1 MSILDNKRV
10 CKILKRLQSTS
21 EPISGEKLAFE
32 LGVTSRTVRSDIKKL
47 SEYLKEYG
55 ARVNSTTGV
64 GYSLEIY
71 DRALF
76 KELEEKLNES
86 PNKNNNKKFNL
97 IPTDPA
103 DREKYIIS
111 KLLINSLSSR
121 YMINSYDLA
130 EELFI
135 SLSTLKKDISNINNK
150 LQSFNLKVENSQTR
164 GIYIK
169 GEEKDIRY
177 CISDYI
183 FKNADVTNEE
193 EATFY
198 NEMFS
203 KELMEKI
210 RKILM
215 DVFCEFDI
223 HLTDVSFKNI
233 LVHVLIMVKRHQYKH
248 KTVFDDSLI
257 TEFEKN
263 ENYKVAK
270 AIIER
275 IEKSIN
281 VDLKEEVY
289 YLTQHL
295 QVSKKFLF
303 EKAEDGNEYSEVIKN
318 IVDAIKNKFGIDL
331 EDDKQLEK
339 GLAMHLN
346 VAIRRMKFNMN
357 IRNDFLLSIKKY
369 YPLAFELAI
378 VASDI
383 LEKEYTV
390 DINENEIGL
399 LAIHFGAALE
409 RRGINSKEKTKGVTI
424 VCGFGVSTAILIKE
438 KLLRLFKNRINVLNV
453 TSAQDFNEKMLEE
466 SDVVITTVPI
476 KKYSSRK
483 IIQVPLNLGFSHIQK
498 IEDIMLEEEKNKIDY
513 SKILKEEL
521 FFKNLSANN
530 KNDVIE
536 TITNKMLELGFID
549 QKGKKS
555 VYERE
560 EMATTELGS
569 FVALPHTINQNDD
582 KSVVGIAVLEKPILW
597 NQEKVQVVLLLNISK
612 TFVNEWEHIFR
623 NLYNYLI
630 EKSNVT
636 KLVKG
641 MDYKT
646 FINELIENNDENE

>member
-1 MSILDNKRV
+1 MSILDNKRI
-10 CKILKRLQSTS
+10 CNILKRLQSTS
-21 EPISGEKLAFE
+21 EPISGETLAFE

-55 ARVNSTTGV
+55 AKVNSTTGV

-71 DRALF
+71 DKELF
-76 KELEEKLNES
+76 KELDEKLNES
-86 PNKNNNKKFNL
+86 TNKNNNKKFNL

-135 SLSTLKKDISNINNK
+135 SLSTLKKDISNINNS
-150 LQSFNLKVENSQTR
+150 LQKFNLKVENSQTR

-198 NEMFS
+198 NEIFS
-203 KELMEKI
+203 EELMEKI
-210 RKILM
+210 RQILM

-223 HLTDVSFKNI
+223 HLTDISFKNI

-248 KTVFDDSLI
+248 RTVFDDSSI
-257 TEFEKN
+257 TEFEKD

-270 AIIER
+270 LIIER

-303 EKAEDGNEYSEVIKN
+303 EKAEDGSKYREVIKN
-318 IVDAIKNKFGIDL
+318 IIDAIKNKFGIDL

-339 GLAMHLN
+339 EYN
-346 VAIRRMKFNMN
+346 V
-357 IRNDFLLSIKKY
+357 D
-369 YPLAFELAI
+369 
-378 VASDI
+378 V
-383 LEKEYTV
+383 
-390 DINENEIGL
+390 NENEIGL

-466 SDVVITTVPI
+466 SDVVVTTVPI

-498 IEDIMLEEEKNKIDY
+498 IEDIMLEEEKNKINY
-513 SKILKEEL
+513 SEILKEEL
-521 FFKNLSANN
+521 FFKNLNANN

-536 TITNKMLELGFID
+536 AITNKMLELGFID
-549 QKGKKS
+549 EKGKES

-560 EMATTELGS
+560 NMATTELGS

-582 KSVVGIAVLEKPILW
+582 KSVVGIAVLEKPIVW
-597 NQEKVQVVLLLNISK
+597 DQEKVQVVLLLNISK

-641 MDYKT
+641 MDYQT

>member
-10 CKILKRLQSTS
+10 CKILKKLQSAS
-21 EPISGEKLAFE
+21 EPISGETLAFE

-55 ARVNSTTGV
+55 AKVNSTTGV

-71 DRALF
+71 DRELF

-135 SLSTLKKDISNINNK
+135 SLSTLKKDISNINNS
-150 LQSFNLKVENSQTR
+150 LQKFNLKVENSQTR

-198 NEMFS
+198 NEIFS
-203 KELMEKI
+203 EELMEKI
-210 RKILM
+210 RQILM

-223 HLTDVSFKNI
+223 HLTDISFKNI
-233 LVHVLIMVKRHQYKH
+233 LVHVLIMVKRHQCKH
-248 KTVFDDSLI
+248 KTVFDDLSI
-257 TEFEKN
+257 NEFEKN

-270 AIIER
+270 AIIEK
-275 IEKSIN
+275 IEKSIK

-303 EKAEDGNEYSEVIKN
+303 EKAEG
-318 IVDAIKNKFGIDL
+318 G
-331 EDDKQLEK
+331 
-339 GLAMHLN
+339 
-346 VAIRRMKFNMN
+346 
-357 IRNDFLLSIKKY
+357 NDFLLTIKKY

-383 LEKEYTV
+383 LEKEYKV
-390 DINENEIGL
+390 NINENEIGL

-513 SKILKEEL
+513 SEILKEEL

-536 TITNKMLELGFID
+536 AITNKMLELGFID

-597 NQEKVQVVLLLNISK
+597 DQEKVQVVLLLNISK